1 MKMAFMM
8 DEGGL
13 RDDGMSSDPVSG
25 NEVPSGSMAKEVRD
39 DIPAQLS
46 EGEYVVP
53 ADVVRYYGVK
63 FFEDLREMAKIGLQ
77 EMESNGRIGG
87 EPVAA
92 GAEPE
97 LSQEEMQAIQQ
108 MMGMAEGGAI
118 SDYRKQQSLYA
129 PSKSAVG
136 NPKIEAESEIQGF
149 NAGTAG
155 ATSSQVEQNLL
166 NQGAAA
172 QAENYTGAPLGF
184 SLFESQNQQPQSL
197 PFTPVNMIHPE
208 TFVKAVA
215 TTPEMKKSL
224 EDQGYIVDDG
234 SLQPPEQTGGGS
246 GGGGGGGGPEPKKTD
261 PMAWAKDLNA
271 ANSMDWVNSNLTG
284 EKAGGSFL
292 NNITLARNYA
302 RSAAL
307 ARVAEAQGN
316 TELAGKI
323 RGVMKTAY
331 DNNQFLRIMPGELI
345 DGSSIE
351 TKIQDII
358 DLSIKPK
365 TTTTT
370 TPKTKK
376 INASGQTKEFYDS
389 KTSQEAIATAK
400 KKKKKDSTT
409 ALKKSQAGI
418 DKVVEKAKETG
429 TSASDIQKIKD
440 EGKKVQKQ
448 LQDMASGVNTTGQ
461 TGFEKGGLMTKGK
474 KKK

>member
-1 MKMAFMM
+1 MQMAFME
-8 DEGGL
+8 EGGL
-13 RDDGMSSDPVSG
+13 RDDGTQSDPVSG

-63 FFEDLREMAKIGLQ
+63 FFEDLREMAKVGLR
-77 EMESNGRIGG
+77 EMENNGRIGG

-92 GAEPE
+92 DSGQE
-97 LSQEEMQAIQQ
+97 LSQEEMQAIRQ
-108 MMGMAEGGAI
+108 MMGMAEGG
-118 SDYRKQQSLYA
+118 Q
-129 PSKSAVG
+129 V
-136 NPKIEAESEIQGF
+136 QGF
-149 NAGTAG
+149 NTGTAG
-155 ATSSQVEQNLL
+155 ATSGQVEQNLL

-184 SLFESQNQQPQSL
+184 SLFQSQNQQPQSL

-208 TFVKAVA
+208 TFVRAVA

-234 SLQPPEQTGGGS
+234 SLQPPEKTGGGS
-246 GGGGGGGGPEPKKTD
+246 GDGGGNQPPEPKKTD

-271 ANSMDWVNSNLTG
+271 ANSMDWVTSNLTG
-284 EKAGGSFL
+284 EKAGGNFL
-292 NNITLARNYA
+292 SNITLAKNYA

-331 DNNQFLRIMPGELI
+331 DNNQFLRMMPGELI
-345 DGSSIE
+345 DGSSIQ
-351 TKIQDII
+351 TKIEDTI
-358 DLSIKPK
+358 DLSIKKTQKPK
-365 TTTTT
+365 KDRKSAFD
-370 TPKTKK
+370 P
-376 INASGQTKEFYDS
+376 F
-389 KTSQEAIATAK
+389 KTSAAEIEKQVAFK
-400 KKKKKDSTT
+400 KKKR
-409 ALKKSQAGI
+409 KKS
-418 DKVVEKAKETG
+418 G
-429 TSASDIQKIKD
+429 TSAAEKAAAMADARSSPMGGSTGDFRDKSANPLSSADRVSNYQSD
-440 EGKKVQKQ
+440 
-448 LQDMASGVNTTGQ
+448 GQ
-461 TGFEKGGLMTKGK
+461 MFRGQGGRAEGGLMTKGK